1 MLVIMVVIFA
11 VCWFPFNFLNILR
24 DLHWDDFIRPHF
36 SFIFLIVHLISMTAT
51 CWNPILYAW
60 MNDSFREGFV
70 KAIPFLRFK
79 VKPNGGVRAMTEGKP
94 GDCTK
99 APIGRHI
106 ADDCSPPDEKQK
118 FPSDGVQKIPE
129 NKCEEK
135 KSLVQSPERE
145 KVEIILA
152 DDAEMHDNYLL

>member
-1 MLVIMVVIFA
+1 
-11 VCWFPFNFLNILR
+11 
-24 DLHWDDFIRPHF
+24 
-36 SFIFLIVHLISMTAT
+36 
-51 CWNPILYAW
+51 